1 MKGLKFLAS
10 CAAIGALTTI
20 CAVSSYAADAPQAA
34 FNAEGNVD
42 VTGCTEYITAVG
54 NNDLTLLVLDG
65 DSVTTVAEGNI
76 LQINQGDKTILT
88 GIKLDTT
95 KLTAGKTYE
104 VRVGGMEKSTTYTNG
119 FISAYFTYGNSG
131 DDATIE
137 KLIGDVNSDDDV
149 TTTDVNR
156 TLGIIATTFEDY
168 TDLEWYAAA
177 ECVADSDVTV
187 SDANAILAAIAG
199 DYDNAANAYC
209 TGHFKDLGDGE
220 YELVSVDS
228 DE

>member
-20 CAVSSYAADAPQAA
+20 CAVSSYAATATY
-34 FNAEGNVD
+34 VD
-42 VTGCTEYITAVG
+42 GGTVNVTGCEDYITAVG

-65 DSVTTVAEGNI
+65 TDVVTVGEANI
-76 LQINQGDKTILT
+76 LQINQGDSSILT

-104 VRVGGMEKSTTYTNG
+104 VRIGGAAAGVVTEKGFLTTT
-119 FISAYFTYGNSG
+119 FTMPGG
-131 DDATIE
+131 GDATIE
-137 KLIGDVNSDDDV
+137 KLIGDVNSDNDV